1 MTHSVL
7 QHYWWFIISLLG
19 AMLVFMMFVQG
30 GQSLAMQL
38 AKDEEEEK
46 YVYNSLGRK
55 WELGFTV
62 LVMFGGA
69 LYAAFPLFYSVSF
82 GGAYWVWY
90 IILFSFV
97 VQAVG
102 YEYRTKPDN
111 ILGKKVYQGFLYFN
125 GFIGTIL
132 LGVAVGTFFTGSNFS
147 VNGITRELTWG
158 VAKDGINLRGLEAAI
173 SFNHGALFN
182 LIFGLMLLFLVRVT
196 GALWVNNNITNE
208 AVKEKAQKL
217 AKINFFILL
226 PFLLA
231 MLIMLVTMK
240 GYFVDPKTQVVSLV
254 DGHYLNS
261 LLAGGAYKLII
272 LLIGAVTFVYG
283 VFAGAFQGKRIGF
296 WIANVGVLFV
306 VLAIFMTAGY
316 GNSAFYPS
324 YADLQSSLTIQNASG
339 SLVGL
344 RTMFYVSFAIPFVL
358 LEVGYTWYVMRKPIN
373 KEDVEDKHAY

>member
-7 QHYWWFIISLLG
+7 QHYWWFIVSLLG

-38 AKDEEEEK
+38 AKTEEEER

-111 ILGKKVYQGFLYFN
+111 ILGKKVYQSFLYFN

-132 LGVAVGTFFTGSNFS
+132 IGAAVGTFFTGSNFS

-158 VAKDGINLRGLEAAI
+158 AAKDGINLRGLEAAI

-182 LIFGLMLLFLVRVT
+182 LVFGLMLLFLVRVT
-196 GALWVNNNITNE
+196 GALWVNNNVTNE
-208 AVKEKAQKL
+208 TVREKAQKL

-240 GYFVDPKTQVVSLV
+240 GYYVDPETQVVSMV

-272 LLIGAVTFVYG
+272 LLLGAVTFVYG

-296 WIANVGVLFV
+296 WIANGGVLFV

-344 RTMFYVSFAIPFVL
+344 KTMFYVSFAVPFVL

-373 KEDVEDKHAY
+373 EEDVEDKHAY